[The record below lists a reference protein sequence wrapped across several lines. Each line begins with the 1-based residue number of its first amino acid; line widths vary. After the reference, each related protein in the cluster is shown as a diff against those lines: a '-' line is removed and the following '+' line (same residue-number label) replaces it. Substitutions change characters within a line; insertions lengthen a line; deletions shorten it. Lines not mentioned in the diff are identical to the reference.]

1 MTRTFAGSRQVLIF
15 DADDTLWENNILFE
29 RVIDDFMRWVSHPT
43 LDDMAIRAM
52 LNHIQSANAVTH
64 GYGSRMLIH
73 SLGECFEQLRER
85 PATGEERRHI
95 DTLAANLAEGK
106 VELIPGVADT
116 LSELGTRHELLLLTK
131 GHPGDQQRKL
141 DVSGLAHHFRS
152 IHIVHEKDAQIY
164 HDLARQLALTTASTW
179 MIGNSPKSDINP
191 ARQAGMNAV
200 FIPNDN
206 TWVLEHSEIDPG
218 DARVL
223 RLDRFPQLLDHF

>member
-1 MTRTFAGSRQVLIF
+1 MMRTFAGPRQVLIF

-29 RVIDDFMRWVSHPT
+29 RVIDDFIRWVAHPT
-43 LDDMAIRAM
+43 LDNTAIRDI
-52 LNHIQSANAVTH
+52 LNHIQTANAVTH

-73 SLGECFEQLRER
+73 SLGECFAQLGER
-85 PATGEERRHI
+85 PATGMERRQI
-95 DTLAANLAEGK
+95 DALAANLAEGK
-106 VELIPGVADT
+106 AELIPGVADT
-116 LSELGTRHELLLLTK
+116 LSELGTRHDLLLLTK

-152 IHIVHEKDAQIY
+152 IHIVAEKDMQVY
-164 HDLARQLALTTASTW
+164 HDLTANLGLIPGSSW

-206 TWVLEHSEIDPG
+206 TWVLEHSEIDPA
-218 DARVL
+218 DDRVL
-223 RLDRFPQLLDHF
+223 HLGRFPELLDHF